1 MRGRKALINRP
12 DIKHPDHLELLDPVQ
27 RQVVR
32 YRWGME
38 TKTPLT
44 RQETAWEMKT
54 TLETVRRI
62 EQDAAKIIIDYLQ
75 STPRVE
81 EETFTALAM
90 IEKAVAEIAVLR
102 DDFNALREDVSDHT
116 VTLEA
121 ARRKRRWFR
130 RLP

>member
-1 MRGRKALINRP
+1 MSGRTALINRP

-44 RQETAWEMKT
+44 QDETAWAMKT
-54 TLETVRRI
+54 TRDTVRRI
-62 EQDAAKIIIDYLQ
+62 EQDAAQVIIAHLE
-75 STPRVE
+75 STPRVQ
-81 EETFTALAM
+81 EETFKALAM

-102 DDFNALREDVSDHT
+102 DDLNALREDVSDHT

-121 ARRKRRWFR
+121 ARRNRRWFR